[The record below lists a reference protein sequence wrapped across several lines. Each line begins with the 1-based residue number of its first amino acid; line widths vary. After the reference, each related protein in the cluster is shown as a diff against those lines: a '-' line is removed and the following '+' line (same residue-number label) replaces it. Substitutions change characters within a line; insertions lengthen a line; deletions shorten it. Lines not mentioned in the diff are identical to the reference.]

1 MGQLSFNELRF
12 LLNEMADW
20 RVIVPLDSAPSHSL
34 RPNPIEAG
42 GFRLLWDLRQEETL
56 ERLE

>member
-12 LLNEMADW
+12 LLSEMADW
-20 RVIVPLDSAPSHSL
+20 RVIVPLDSAPSQSA

-42 GFRLLWDLRQEETL
+42 RFRLLWDLRQEATPG
-56 ERLE
+56 RPD